1 MRIVLSIA
9 GVLGVLATLWCAA
22 GYFTAPAQAYETQA
36 ELRVFLDR
44 PVSADVPAIHSGR
57 VLRHG
62 RNIGI
67 AALLTGASTGLIFAA
82 LVLSGRRRSHEHT
95 TAS

>member
-1 MRIVLSIA
+1 MRIALIIA
-9 GVLGVLATLWCAA
+9 MVLGLAATLWCAA
-22 GYFTAPAQAYETQA
+22 GYFFAPAQAHETQA

-67 AALLTGASTGLIFAA
+67 AAILTGAATAFMFTAFI
-82 LVLSGRRRSHEHT
+82 LSGRRRPHDHT
-95 TAS
+95 TA

>member
-1 MRIVLSIA
+1 MRVALSIA
-9 GVLGVLATLWCAA
+9 AVFGLLATLWCAA
-22 GYFTAPAQAYETQA
+22 GYFFAPAQAHETQA

-44 PVSADVPAIHSGR
+44 PVSADVPAIHSSR

-67 AALLTGASTGLIFAA
+67 AALLTGASTALMFTA
-82 LVLSGRRRSHEHT
+82 LVLSGRRRSH
-95 TAS
+95 A